1 MNIGANLK
9 QIRLSL
15 GKTQKEVCDICGFK
29 QGYYTGWENN
39 KYIPGADSLIK
50 LANYFGCSV
59 DYLLNNKSEDEST
72 NICNKI
78 NIGTNIKQ
86 LRLSLGKTQK
96 EIAEQ
101 GGFRQGIYANWE
113 NNRFLPGADSL
124 IKLADCFGCSVD
136 YILGRESEDGNI
148 ILSNN
153 ITNSTIPQNIAVIDF
168 AERLKTIRK
177 KNNLTQNELALKS
190 NISRSNINT
199 WETGR
204 SLPLPD
210 GLIALSNAL
219 ECSIDYLLGKV
230 SEDDTIIQNNNITNF
245 TLPKYKI
252 EINFAERLKTIRKEN
267 GMTQMQVSEKSGL
280 SQSNINTWE
289 RGRSLPLPDGLIAL
303 ANCFNC
309 SIDYLLGRDARNEAI
324 IINLTQEE
332 ESLLQYFRQINKET
346 RQTIIKMLK
355 GIIDNNI

>member
-59 DYLLNNKSEDEST
+59 DYLLNNKSKDEST

-153 ITNSTIPQNIAVIDF
+153 ITNSTIPQNKAVID
-168 AERLKTIRK
+168 
-177 KNNLTQNELALKS
+177 
-190 NISRSNINT
+190 
-199 WETGR
+199 
-204 SLPLPD
+204 
-210 GLIALSNAL
+210 
-219 ECSIDYLLGKV
+219 
-230 SEDDTIIQNNNITNF
+230 
-245 TLPKYKI
+245 
-252 EINFAERLKTIRKEN
+252 FAERLKTIRKEN

-309 SIDYLLGRDARNEAI
+309 SVDYLLGRDARNEAI

-346 RQTIIKMLK
+346 KQTIIKMLK
-355 GIIDNNI
+355 GIIDNDK